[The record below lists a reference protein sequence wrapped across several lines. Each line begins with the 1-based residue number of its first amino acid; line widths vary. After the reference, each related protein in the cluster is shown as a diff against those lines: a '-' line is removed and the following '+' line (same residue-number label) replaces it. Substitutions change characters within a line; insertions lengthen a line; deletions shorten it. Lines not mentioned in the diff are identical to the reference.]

1 MLQKLLSH
9 YNLKILRPKV
19 TKNIKN
25 LHKKFC
31 EFPPRAFAFVKA
43 GHKHVDEINPR
54 FSLCDFP
61 LHLPLELLGVN
72 KCLQVRVKIIVGQAN
87 VPVADPIKLFFSA
100 NNFFFRFSMPGLRF

>member
-1 MLQKLLSH
+1 
-9 YNLKILRPKV
+9 
-19 TKNIKN
+19 

-100 NNFFFRFSMPGLRF
+100 NNFFPFFDARLAFLIHKEKLLIIK